1 MTCDTLRFIR
11 NGQRVEL
18 DGVPADA
25 MLLSVIREQLGASGT
40 KEGCAEGD
48 CGACTVVVAEADG
61 ESGLRFRAINS
72 CIRPAHAITGMA
84 LFTVEDLESADG
96 VLHPVQQAMVDAHG
110 SQCGFCTP
118 GFIMSLFGMY
128 QRHTAMGHPISRR
141 TAEVELAGNLCRCTG
156 YRPIV
161 DAACKLQDY
170 PLRTLDTVALRRQLD
185 ALASDRNRDRSIDA
199 SPSSDYLLPDTLK
212 QALAMAASHPDVLIL
227 SGATDVGIWINKLH
241 HQASCI
247 LDLSRV
253 RELRRIE
260 DDETSL
266 TIGASVPLSDA
277 FASIATLVPSLASFL
292 ERFAGLPIRESAT
305 LGGNIAN
312 GSPIGDSMPLLIAMN
327 ANVHLQSMDGER
339 VSPLESFYLGYRK
352 PDIRKG
358 EIITSIRIPRPAPD
372 SMVKAYKISKRFD
385 DDISAVC
392 LALVL
397 RISEGRIADVR
408 IGAGGVA
415 ATPVRAVATEA
426 ALAGKPWNAASI
438 DEACSIL
445 ADEFSPIS
453 DMRASADYRR
463 QVLKGLLSRL
473 WLESQGVSCTVAKP
487 AAFSLP

>member
-1 MTCDTLRFIR
+1 MTRHTLRFIR

-25 MLLSVIREQLGASGT
+25 MLLSVIREQLGACGT

-61 ESGLRFRAINS
+61 NDGLRFRAINS
-72 CIRPAHAITGMA
+72 CIRPAHAIAGMA
-84 LFTVEDLESADG
+84 LFTVEDLDTADG
-96 VLHPVQQAMVDAHG
+96 ALHPVQQAMVDTHG

-128 QRHTAMGHPISRR
+128 QRHTAIGRPISRR

-156 YRPIV
+156 YRPII
-161 DAACKLQDY
+161 DAACALSDY
-170 PLRTLDTVALRRQLD
+170 PLRELDTVALRRQLD
-185 ALASDRNRDRSIDA
+185 ALASERNTHS
-199 SPSSDYLLPDTLK
+199 SEVSDYLLPETLR
-212 QALAMAASHPDVLIL
+212 QALEWRASRPQALIL
-227 SGATDVGIWINKLH
+227 AGATDVGIWINKLH
-241 HQASCI
+241 QQASCI

-253 RELRRIE
+253 QELRKIVLN
-260 DDETSL
+260 DNAL
-266 TIGASVPLSDA
+266 IIGASVPLADA
-277 FASIATLVPSLASFL
+277 FAAIIGLVPSLAGFL

-305 LGGNIAN
+305 LGGNVAN

-327 ANVHLQSMDGER
+327 AEVHLQSIEGQR
-339 VSPLESFYLGYRK
+339 VSSLENFYLGYRK
-352 PDIRKG
+352 PDIRAG

-392 LALVL
+392 LALAL
-397 RISEGRIADVR
+397 RISNARIVDVR
-408 IGAGGVA
+408 IGVGGVA

-426 ALAGKPWNAASI
+426 ALSGKPWNMASI
-438 DEACSIL
+438 NEAARVL
-445 ADEFSPIS
+445 AGEFSPIS
-453 DMRASADYRR
+453 DMRASATYRR
-463 QVLKGLLSRL
+463 QVLEGLLSRL

-487 AAFSLP
+487 AASPCS